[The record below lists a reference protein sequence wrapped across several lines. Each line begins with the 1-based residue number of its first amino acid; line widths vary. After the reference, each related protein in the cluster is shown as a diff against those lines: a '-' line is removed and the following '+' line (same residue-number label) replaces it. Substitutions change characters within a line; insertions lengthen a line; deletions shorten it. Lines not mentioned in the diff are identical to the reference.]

1 MKTKFR
7 FTKQI
12 LSVVLCI
19 AMLLTYLPPLSSV
32 SVNAATDT
40 TLSTSVADAKTLDD
54 WSDWFTPTSSRYA
67 GGVFIDKSVYT
78 ATEALNDVYFADVK
92 SSLKF
97 GQDSFGNENFMVAL
111 SALGSNSEI
120 HGYSYTPTDTV
131 IVLDASTSMGTG
143 NAASSSI
150 DDMVAGANEAVKKL
164 LDLNYHNRV
173 GVVIYNGSAQ
183 VLLPIDRY

>member
-1 MKTKFR
+1 MKKRLGFA
-7 FTKQI
+7 KQI
-12 LSVVLCI
+12 LSVVLCF

-40 TLSTSVADAKTLDD
+40 TLSTSVADAKTLDG
-54 WSDWFTPTSSRYA
+54 WYEWFAPTSSRNA

-78 ATEALNDVYFADVK
+78 ATEALSDAYFSDVK

-131 IVLDASTSMGTG
+131 IVLDDSKSMGTG
-143 NAASSSI
+143 
-150 DDMVAGANEAVKKL
+150 
-164 LDLNYHNRV
+164 
-173 GVVIYNGSAQ
+173 SA
-183 VLLPIDRY
+183 